1 MKEKKRAAL
10 EQPTKIIPIQW
21 DATFFFER
29 AVRSL
34 DRYHYDKA
42 LKYFRRAVEYEPD
55 NPVNHCNMAGI
66 LSEMGNY
73 EESNRILNWIVDE
86 LDPTMTECHFYMAN
100 NYANMELYEAAE
112 GALVHYLEE
121 DMDGQFLDEAEE
133 MMDLLHFELERP
145 TRLTS
150 IKSREGM
157 VEHDQARMLLEEGKF
172 AEAVRILEQIIEAQP
187 DFLAAR
193 NNLAL
198 AFYYMGLFDKAMDT
212 IREALEIEP
221 GNLHALCNLAIFY
234 QHKSDTEQLAP
245 LVEML
250 VKTMP
255 FHQEHVFKLAT
266 TMGILGEHESAYRH
280 FTRLLKDTSLPQDP
294 CLYHYA
300 AVAACNIGRYAEAE
314 RLWKQAAK
322 LDPDSGIPRYYMEQ
336 LELVKGGEHNASIS
350 YHYHLPFEEQF
361 KLWENSSDGLPDHM
375 KRDPL
380 VRSSFFWALRHGD
393 QHTKLQVIQALGMIA
408 DNEVKD
414 VLRSFLLEKDEDDY
428 LKRIAIFV
436 LRTIGV
442 QEPLQAVLEGKS
454 TVIEPNRVPSRLPV
468 WEQKWQ
474 DVVETALVRMNKHYD
489 LVQQHDL
496 MTLWVEFLSRVYP
509 DVPKLTKVEGW
520 AAALEYLTAKM
531 HRRTISYHEVS
542 QRYNTSIATVSKNVK
557 KIDEVCGI
565 KEKMK
570 SLSSVFSITD
580 VQSASDSD
588 TDTDSD
594 LLE

>member
-1 MKEKKRAAL
+1 MKEKKRVVVG
-10 EQPTKIIPIQW
+10 QQTKVIPVQW

-29 AVRSL
+29 AVQSL
-34 DRYHYDKA
+34 DRFHYDKA
-42 LKYFRRAVEYEPD
+42 LKYFRRAVEYEPE

-73 EESNRILNWIVDE
+73 EESNRILGWIVDE

-100 NYANMELYEAAE
+100 NFANMEQYEAAE
-112 GALVHYLEE
+112 GSLIRYLEE
-121 DMDGQFLDEAEE
+121 DSEGQFLDEAED
-133 MMDLLHFELERP
+133 MMDLLHYELERP
-145 TRLTS
+145 TRLTN

-157 VEHDQARMLLEEGKF
+157 VEHDLARTLLEEGKF
-172 AEAVRILEQIIEAQP
+172 TEAVRILEKIIEGQP

-198 AFYYMGLFDKAMDT
+198 AYYYMGMFDKAMDT
-212 IREALEIEP
+212 IHEVLDLEA

-234 QHKSDTEQLAP
+234 QHKNDEESLRP
-245 LVEML
+245 LVDL
-250 VKTMP
+250 LAKTVP

-266 TMGILGEHESAYRH
+266 TMGILGEHGAAYRH
-280 FTRLLKDTSLPQDP
+280 FTRLLKDSELTQDP
-294 CLYHYA
+294 SLFHYA
-300 AVAACNIGRYAEAE
+300 AVAACNIGRLQEAE
-314 RLWKQAAK
+314 RLWKQTIK
-322 LDPDSGIPRYYMEQ
+322 LDPTSGIPHYYMEQ
-336 LELVKGGEHNASIS
+336 LELVRSGQHTASIS

-361 KLWENSSDGLPDHM
+361 KLWEKSSDGIPDHL

-408 DNEVKD
+408 DSEVKD
-414 VLRSFLLEKDEDDY
+414 VLQTFLLERDEDDY

-436 LRTIGV
+436 LRTMGV
-442 QEPLQAVLEGKS
+442 QEPLRIVLEGKE

-468 WEQKWQ
+468 WEDKWQ
-474 DVVETALVRMNKHYD
+474 EVVETALGRMSKQYD

-509 DVPKLTKVEGW
+509 DVPKLTKPEGW

-531 HRRTISYHEVS
+531 HRRAISYHEVS
-542 QRYNTSIATVSKNVK
+542 LRYGTSIATVSKNVK
-557 KIDEVCGI
+557 MIDEVCGI

-570 SLSSVFSITD
+570 SLSSVFAAQELQD
-580 VQSASDSD
+580 
-588 TDTDSD
+588 
-594 LLE
+594 E

>member
-198 AFYYMGLFDKAMDT
+198 AFYYMGLFDKAMET

-250 VKTMP
+250 CKTMP

-300 AVAACNIGRYAEAE
+300 AVAACNIGRYTEAE

-361 KLWENSSDGLPDHM
+361 KLWENASEGLPDHM

-442 QEPLQAVLEGKS
+442 QEPLQAVLEGKA

-542 QRYNTSIATVSKNVK
+542 QRYNTSIATVSKNR
-557 KIDEVCGI
+557 
-565 KEKMK
+565 KEDRRGLRHQGKN
-570 SLSSVFSITD
+570 
-580 VQSASDSD
+580 
-588 TDTDSD
+588 
-594 LLE
+594 

>member
-1 MKEKKRAAL
+1 MKEKKRVVIDQQA
-10 EQPTKIIPIQW
+10 KVIPIQW

-34 DRYHYDKA
+34 DRFHYDKA

-73 EESNRILNWIVDE
+73 EESNRILGWIVDE

-100 NYANMELYEAAE
+100 NFANMEQYEAAE
-112 GALVHYLEE
+112 GSLIQYLEE
-121 DMDGQFLDEAEE
+121 DAEGQFLDEAEE

-145 TRLTS
+145 TRLTN

-157 VEHDQARMLLEEGKF
+157 VEHDQARTLLEEGKF
-172 AEAVRILEQIIEAQP
+172 AEAVRMLEQIIEAQP

-198 AFYYMGLFDKAMDT
+198 AYYYMGMFDKAMDT
-212 IREALEIEP
+212 IHEVLELEA
-221 GNLHALCNLAIFY
+221 GNLHGLCNLAIFH
-234 QHKSDTEQLAP
+234 QHANDEESLKP
-245 LVEML
+245 LLEL
-250 VKTMP
+250 LLKTVP

-266 TMGILGEHESAYRH
+266 TMGILGEHGAAYKH
-280 FTRLLKDTSLPQDP
+280 FTRLLKDSELHQDP

-300 AVAACNIGRYAEAE
+300 AVAACNIGRLQEAE
-314 RLWKQAAK
+314 RLWKQTIK
-322 LDPDSGIPRYYMEQ
+322 LDPESGIPHYYMEQ
-336 LELVKGGEHNASIS
+336 LELVRSGQQSTPIS

-361 KLWENSSDGLPDHM
+361 KLWEKSADGIPDHL

-414 VLRSFLLEKDEDDY
+414 VLRAFLLEQDEDDY

-442 QEPLQAVLEGKS
+442 QEPLHAVLEGKA

-468 WEQKWQ
+468 WEEKWQ
-474 DVVETALVRMNKHYD
+474 SVVEAALGRMSKQYD

-509 DVPKLTKVEGW
+509 DVPKLTKPEGW

-531 HRRTISYHEVS
+531 HRRAISYHEVS
-542 QRYNTSIATVSKNVK
+542 LRYGTSIATVSKNVK
-557 KIDEVCGI
+557 RIDEVCGI

-570 SLSSVFSITD
+570 SISSVFAAQAANLRD
-580 VQSASDSD
+580 
-588 TDTDSD
+588 
-594 LLE
+594 E

>member
-1 MKEKKRAAL
+1 MKGKKRAATA
-10 EQPTKIIPIQW
+10 EPKTKIIPIQW

-42 LKYFRRAVEYEPD
+42 LKYFRRAVEYEPE

-73 EESNRILNWIVDE
+73 EESNKILHWIVDE

-100 NYANMELYEAAE
+100 NYANMEQYEAAE
-112 GALVHYLEE
+112 GALVQYLEE
-121 DMDGQFLDEAEE
+121 DADGQYLDEAEE
-133 MMDLLHFELERP
+133 MMELLDYELERP
-145 TRLTS
+145 TRVTS
-150 IKSREGM
+150 IKAREGLF
-157 VEHDQARMLLEEGKF
+157 EHDQARTLLEEGKF
-172 AEAVRILEQIIEAQP
+172 TEAVRLLEDIIAAQP
-187 DFLAAR
+187 EFLAAR

-198 AFYYMGLFDKAMDT
+198 AYYYMGLFDKAMET
-212 IREALEIEP
+212 IHEALHIDA

-234 QHKSDTEQLAP
+234 QHAEDEKSLAP
-245 LVEML
+245 LVEL
-250 VKTMP
+250 LRKTAP
-255 FHQEHVFKLAT
+255 FHEEHVFKLAT
-266 TMGILGEHESAYRH
+266 TMGILGEHEAAYRH
-280 FTRLLKDTSLPQDP
+280 FLRLLKDPDLNQDP

-300 AVAACNIGRYAEAE
+300 AVAACNIGRFHEAE
-314 RLWKQAAK
+314 RLWRQTAK
-322 LDPDSGIPRYYMEQ
+322 LDPKSNIPRYYMEQ
-336 LELVKGGEHNASIS
+336 LELVKQGQHKSAVS

-361 KLWENSSDGLPDHM
+361 KLWENSSDGLPDHL

-393 QHTKLQVIQALGMIA
+393 RNTKLQVIQALGMIA

-414 VLRSFLLEKDEDDY
+414 ALRAFLIEPGEDDY

-436 LRTIGV
+436 LRTIDV
-442 QEPLQAVLEGKS
+442 QEPLQAILEGKE

-468 WEQKWQ
+468 WEAKWQ
-474 DVVETALVRMNKHYD
+474 EVVEAALSRMNKRYD
-489 LVQQHDL
+489 LIQQHDL

-509 DVPKLTKVEGW
+509 DVPKLSKVEGW

-542 QRYNTSIATVSKNVK
+542 VRYGTSIATVSKNAK
-557 KIDEVCGI
+557 RIDQVCGI
-565 KEKMK
+565 KEKMR
-570 SLSSVFSITD
+570 SINSVFAPD
-580 VQSASDSD
+580 EP
-588 TDTDSD
+588 
-594 LLE
+594 LE

>member
-1 MKEKKRAAL
+1 MKGKKRAATAD
-10 EQPTKIIPIQW
+10 PKTKIIPVQW

-42 LKYFRRAVEYEPD
+42 LKYFRRAVEYEPE

-73 EESNRILNWIVDE
+73 EESNKILHWIVDE

-100 NYANMELYEAAE
+100 NYANMEQYEAAE

-121 DMDGQFLDEAEE
+121 DADGQYLDEAEE
-133 MMDLLHFELERP
+133 MMELLDYELERP
-145 TRLTS
+145 TRVTS
-150 IKSREGM
+150 IKAREGLF
-157 VEHDQARMLLEEGKF
+157 EHDQARTLLEEGKF
-172 AEAVRILEQIIEAQP
+172 TEAVRLLEDIIAAQP
-187 DFLAAR
+187 EFLAAR

-198 AFYYMGLFDKAMDT
+198 AYYYMGLFDKAMET
-212 IREALEIEP
+212 IHEALDIDA

-234 QHKSDTEQLAP
+234 QHAEDEKSLAP
-245 LVEML
+245 LVEL
-250 VKTMP
+250 LRKTAP
-255 FHQEHVFKLAT
+255 FHEEHVFKLAT
-266 TMGILGEHESAYRH
+266 TMGILGEHEAAYRH
-280 FTRLLKDTSLPQDP
+280 FLRLLKDPDLNQDP

-300 AVAACNIGRYAEAE
+300 AVAACNIGRFHEAE
-314 RLWKQAAK
+314 RLWRQTAK
-322 LDPDSGIPRYYMEQ
+322 LDPKSNIPRYYMEQ
-336 LELVKGGEHNASIS
+336 LELVKQGQHKSAVS

-361 KLWENSSDGLPDHM
+361 KLWENSSDGLPDHL

-393 QHTKLQVIQALGMIA
+393 RNTKLQVIQALGMIA

-414 VLRSFLLEKDEDDY
+414 ALKAFLIEPGEDDY

-436 LRTIGV
+436 LRTIDV
-442 QEPLQAVLEGKS
+442 QEPLQAILEGKE

-468 WEQKWQ
+468 WEAKWQ
-474 DVVETALVRMNKHYD
+474 EVVEAALSRMNKRYD
-489 LVQQHDL
+489 LIQQHDL

-509 DVPKLTKVEGW
+509 DVPKLSKVEGW

-542 QRYNTSIATVSKNVK
+542 VRYGTSIATVSKNAK
-557 KIDEVCGI
+557 RIDQVCGI
-565 KEKMK
+565 KEKMR
-570 SLSSVFSITD
+570 SINSVFAPD
-580 VQSASDSD
+580 EP
-588 TDTDSD
+588 
-594 LLE
+594 LE

>member
-1 MKEKKRAAL
+1 MKGKKRAATA
-10 EQPTKIIPIQW
+10 EPKTKIIPIQW

-42 LKYFRRAVEYEPD
+42 LKYFRRAVEYEPE

-73 EESNRILNWIVDE
+73 EESNKILHWIVDE

-100 NYANMELYEAAE
+100 NYANMEQYEAAE

-121 DMDGQFLDEAEE
+121 DADGQYLDEAEE
-133 MMDLLHFELERP
+133 MMELLDYELERP
-145 TRLTS
+145 TRVTS
-150 IKSREGM
+150 IKAREGLF
-157 VEHDQARMLLEEGKF
+157 EHDQARTLLEEGKF
-172 AEAVRILEQIIEAQP
+172 TEAVRLLEDIIAAQP
-187 DFLAAR
+187 EFLAAR

-198 AFYYMGLFDKAMDT
+198 AYYYMGLFDKAMET
-212 IREALEIEP
+212 IHEALDIDA

-234 QHKSDTEQLAP
+234 QHAEDEESLAP
-245 LVEML
+245 LVEL
-250 VKTMP
+250 LRKTAP
-255 FHQEHVFKLAT
+255 FHEEHVFKLAT
-266 TMGILGEHESAYRH
+266 TMGILGEHEAAYRH
-280 FTRLLKDTSLPQDP
+280 FLRLLRDPDLNQDP

-300 AVAACNIGRYAEAE
+300 AVAACNIGRFHEAE
-314 RLWKQAAK
+314 RLWRQTAK
-322 LDPDSGIPRYYMEQ
+322 LDPKSNIPRYYMEQ
-336 LELVKGGEHNASIS
+336 LELVKQGQHKSAVS

-361 KLWENSSDGLPDHM
+361 KLWENSSDGLPDHL

-393 QHTKLQVIQALGMIA
+393 RNTKLQVIQALGMIA

-414 VLRSFLLEKDEDDY
+414 ALRAFLIEPGEDDY

-436 LRTIGV
+436 LRTIDV
-442 QEPLQAVLEGKS
+442 QEPLQAILEGKE

-468 WEQKWQ
+468 WEAKWQ
-474 DVVETALVRMNKHYD
+474 EVVEAALSRMNKRYD
-489 LVQQHDL
+489 LIQQHDL

-509 DVPKLTKVEGW
+509 DVPKLSKVEGW

-542 QRYNTSIATVSKNVK
+542 VRYGTSIATVSKNAK
-557 KIDEVCGI
+557 RIDQVCGI
-565 KEKMK
+565 KEKMR
-570 SLSSVFSITD
+570 SINSVFAPD
-580 VQSASDSD
+580 EP
-588 TDTDSD
+588 
-594 LLE
+594 LE

>member
-1 MKEKKRAAL
+1 MKGKKRAATAD
-10 EQPTKIIPIQW
+10 PKTKIIPVQW

-42 LKYFRRAVEYEPD
+42 LKYFRRAVEYEPE

-73 EESNRILNWIVDE
+73 QESNKILHWIVDE

-100 NYANMELYEAAE
+100 NYANMEQYEAAE

-121 DMDGQFLDEAEE
+121 DADGQYLDEAEE
-133 MMDLLHFELERP
+133 MMELLDYELERP
-145 TRLTS
+145 TRVTS
-150 IKSREGM
+150 IKAREGLF
-157 VEHDQARMLLEEGKF
+157 EHDQARTLLEEGKF
-172 AEAVRILEQIIEAQP
+172 TEAVRLLEDIIAAQP
-187 DFLAAR
+187 EFLAAR

-198 AFYYMGLFDKAMDT
+198 AYYYMGLFDKAMET
-212 IREALEIEP
+212 IHEALDIDA

-234 QHKSDTEQLAP
+234 QHAEDEKSLAP
-245 LVEML
+245 LVEL
-250 VKTMP
+250 LRKTAP
-255 FHQEHVFKLAT
+255 FHEEHVFKLAT
-266 TMGILGEHESAYRH
+266 TMGILGEHEAAYRH
-280 FTRLLKDTSLPQDP
+280 FLRLLKDPDLNQDP

-300 AVAACNIGRYAEAE
+300 AVAACNIGRFHEAE
-314 RLWKQAAK
+314 RLWRQTAK
-322 LDPDSGIPRYYMEQ
+322 LDPKSNIPRYYMEQ
-336 LELVKGGEHNASIS
+336 LELVKQGQHKSAVS

-361 KLWENSSDGLPDHM
+361 KLWENSSDGLPDHL

-393 QHTKLQVIQALGMIA
+393 RNTKLQVIQALGMIA

-414 VLRSFLLEKDEDDY
+414 ALKAFLIEPGEDDY

-436 LRTIGV
+436 LRTIDV
-442 QEPLQAVLEGKS
+442 QEPLQAILEGKE

-468 WEQKWQ
+468 WEAKWQ
-474 DVVETALVRMNKHYD
+474 EVVEAALSRMNKRYD
-489 LVQQHDL
+489 LIQQHDL

-509 DVPKLTKVEGW
+509 DVPKLSKVEGW

-542 QRYNTSIATVSKNVK
+542 VRYGTSIATVSKNAK
-557 KIDEVCGI
+557 RIDQVCGI
-565 KEKMK
+565 KEKMR
-570 SLSSVFSITD
+570 SINSVFAPD
-580 VQSASDSD
+580 EP
-588 TDTDSD
+588 
-594 LLE
+594 LE

>member
-1 MKEKKRAAL
+1 MKRKKQVAVN
-10 EQPTKIIPIQW
+10 EETKIIPIQW

-42 LKYFRRAVEYEPD
+42 LKYFRRAVEYEPE

-73 EESNRILNWIVDE
+73 EKSNEILTWIIDE

-100 NYANMELYEAAE
+100 NYANMENYEAAE
-112 GALVHYLEE
+112 RSLIQYLQE
-121 DMDGQFLDEAEE
+121 DADGQYLDEAEE

-145 TRLTS
+145 TQLTN
-150 IKSREGM
+150 IKSRQGL
-157 VEHDQARMLLEEGKF
+157 VEHDQARALLEEGKF
-172 AEAVRILEQIIEAQP
+172 TEAVRILEEIAVEQP

-198 AFYYMGLFDKAMDT
+198 AYYYMGIFEKAM
-212 IREALEIEP
+212 EAIQGVLKHEP

-234 QHKSDTEQLAP
+234 QHEGDKDNLVLLVDQLT
-245 LVEML
+245 
-250 VKTMP
+250 KTVP

-266 TMGILGEHESAYRH
+266 TMGILGEHGVAYRH
-280 FTRLLKDTSLPQDP
+280 FIRLLKDSEVNQDP
-294 CLYHYA
+294 CVHHYA
-300 AVAACNIGRYAEAE
+300 AVAAFNIGKLQEAE
-314 RLWKQAAK
+314 RLWKQTIK
-322 LDPDSGIPRYYMEQ
+322 LDPKSGIPDYYMDQ
-336 LELVKGGEHNASIS
+336 LVHVQNGETASPIS

-361 KLWENSSDGLPDHM
+361 KLWEKTTGGIPDHL

-393 QHTKLQVIQALGMIA
+393 HHTKLQVIQAFGMIA

-414 VLRSFLLEKDEDDY
+414 VLRAFLLEPDEDDY
-428 LKRIAIFV
+428 LKKIAVFV

-442 QEPLQAVLEGKS
+442 QEPLHVMLEGKT
-454 TVIEPNRVPSRLPV
+454 TVIEPNRVPSRLPEWDEK
-468 WEQKWQ
+468 WEAVAQ
-474 DVVETALVRMNKHYD
+474 AAISRMSKHYD
-489 LVQQHDL
+489 LVQQHDM
-496 MTLWVEFLSRVYP
+496 MTLWVEFLTRMYP
-509 DVPKLTKVEGW
+509 SVPKLTKPEGW

-531 HRRTISYHEVS
+531 HRRAISYHEVS
-542 QRYNTSIATVSKNVK
+542 LRYGTSIATVSKHVK
-557 KIDEVCGI
+557 LIDEACGI

-570 SLSSVFSITD
+570 SINSVFS
-580 VQSASDSD
+580 AH
-588 TDTDSD
+588 D
-594 LLE
+594 LKED

>member
-1 MKEKKRAAL
+1 MKEKKREAIGQTA
-10 EQPTKIIPIQW
+10 KIIPIQW

-42 LKYFRRAVEYEPD
+42 LKYFRRAVEYEPE

-66 LSEMGNY
+66 MSEMGNY
-73 EESNRILNWIVDE
+73 EESNRILKWIVDE

-100 NYANMELYEAAE
+100 NYANMEMYEAAE

-121 DMDGQFLDEAEE
+121 DADGQYLDEAEE
-133 MMDLLHFELERP
+133 MMELLHYELDRP
-145 TRLTS
+145 APLTN
-150 IKSREGM
+150 IKAREGM
-157 VEHDQARMLLEEGKF
+157 VEHDQARKLLEEGKF
-172 AEAVRILEQIIEAQP
+172 TEAVRILEKIIQEQP
-187 DFLAAR
+187 EFLAAR

-198 AFYYMGLFDKAMDT
+198 AYYYMGMFDKAMET
-212 IREALEIEP
+212 IREALELEP
-221 GNLHALCNLAIFY
+221 GNLHALCNLGIFY
-234 QHKSDTEQLAP
+234 QHAGDTASLTP
-245 LVEML
+245 LL
-250 VKTMP
+250 DLLRKTAP

-280 FTRLLKDTSLPQDP
+280 FTRLLKDVELNLDP

-300 AVAACNIGRYAEAE
+300 AVAACHIGRYVEAE

-322 LDPDSGIPRYYMEQ
+322 LDPDSDIPRYYMEQ
-336 LELVKGGEHNASIS
+336 LALIKTGDQNASVS

-361 KLWENSSDGLPDHM
+361 KLWENSSDGLPEHL

-393 QHTKLQVIQALGMIA
+393 QNTKLQVIQALGMIA

-414 VLRSFLLEKDEDDY
+414 VLRAFLVEADEDDY
-428 LKRIAIFV
+428 LKRIAVFV

-442 QEPLQAVLEGKS
+442 QEPLHAVLEGKA

-468 WEQKWQ
+468 WEDKWQ
-474 DVVETALVRMNKHYD
+474 EVVEAAMSRVNKRFD
-489 LVQQHDL
+489 LVQQYDL
-496 MTLWVEFLSRVYP
+496 MTLWVEFLSRLYP
-509 DVPKLTKVEGW
+509 EVPKLTKPEGW

-531 HRRTISYHEVS
+531 HRRTTSYPEISE
-542 QRYNTSIATVSKNVK
+542 RYGVSIATVSKNAK

-570 SLSSVFSITD
+570 SISSVFSLD
-580 VQSASDSD
+580 H
-588 TDTDSD
+588 
-594 LLE
+594 LE